1 MASGQ
6 WGNYAN
12 SAANSVL
19 WGVQNTTK
27 LKGNTVNQAAFFENT
42 TPDAFITGLTLG
54 QFGVEPSQMQVY
66 NGPVDQVTITY
77 AGSGY
82 QVGSGINSAATGG
95 GGTNANVQ
103 FSGTYGHVTGYTIV
117 NGGSSYETG
126 PALAIVPPAST
137 VFNGNTGISG
147 GGIVFTAANSH
158 WVIGDR
164 LTFTG
169 NATSTPVGLANG
181 TAYYIQTVNTTVIT
195 LSATSGGSALTLSAA
210 SGNSTT
216 AAGAAIQG
224 DTATAVALT
233 GGALHRGATHS
244 GWVYRKVGSG
254 GRAGRVQYE
263 TLVASGTLI
272 GTIDAV
278 ANTVLPSSNS

>member
-1 MASGQ
+1 MPQ
-6 WGNYAN
+6 WGKYAN
-12 SAANSVL
+12 SAANSVF
-19 WGVQNTTK
+19 WGVSSTTK
-27 LKGNTVNQAAFFENT
+27 VHANSANRAAFFENT
-42 TPDAFITGLTLG
+42 TPNAVITNLTLG

-147 GGIVFTAANSH
+147 GGISFTSANSH
-158 WVIGDR
+158 WAVGDR
-164 LTFTG
+164 LKYAG
-169 NATSTPVGLANG
+169 NATSTPVGL
-181 TAYYIQTVNTTVIT
+181 TDQTYYYIQSVNTTVIT
-195 LSATSGGSALTLSAA
+195 LTTSTGGSALTLLPA
-210 SGNSTT
+210 SGNNIT
-216 AAGAAIQG
+216 AGGATIQG
-224 DTATAVALT
+224 DTATAVAIT
-233 GGALHRGATHS
+233 GGALHKGVAHA
-244 GWVYRKVGSG
+244 GWVVRKVGSG

-263 TLVASGTLI
+263 TLVAAGTLI
-272 GTIDAV
+272 GTIDTV
-278 ANTVLPSSNS
+278 ANTVLPSQNT